1 MATWWLKVQFL
12 NNTHH
17 VTTSPCHYVKRTNIS
32 LYTNDM
38 AEHNEFGKKGE
49 DIAAEYLQKKGYKIL
64 ERNWVSG
71 KNEIDI
77 IAREGKYVVVV
88 EVKSRHS
95 NYAGEPETA
104 VTKDKQRSLIRA
116 ANSYVRKMNMDEEV
130 RFDIISILVV
140 KGKEEINHI
149 EDAFYPTLF

>member
-1 MATWWLKVQFL
+1 
-12 NNTHH
+12 
-17 VTTSPCHYVKRTNIS
+17 
-32 LYTNDM
+32 M

-77 IAREGKYVVVV
+77 IAREGKYIIVI
-88 EVKSRHS
+88 EVKTRHS
-95 NYAGEPETA
+95 IYAGEPETA
-104 VTKDKQRSLIRA
+104 VTRDKQKSLIRA

-140 KGKEEINHI
+140 KGKEQINHI

>member
-1 MATWWLKVQFL
+1 MNWCLLNTLFMA
-12 NNTHH
+12 
-17 VTTSPCHYVKRTNIS
+17 
-32 LYTNDM
+32 D
-38 AEHNEFGKKGE
+38 HNEFGKKGE
-49 DIAAEYLQKKGYKIL
+49 DIAVEYLQKKGYKIL

-77 IAREGKYVVVV
+77 IAREGKYTIVV
-88 EVKSRHS
+88 EVKTRHS

-104 VTKDKQRSLIRA
+104 VTKDKQKSLIRA
-116 ANSYVRKMNMDEEV
+116 ANAYVRKMNLDDEV

-140 KGKEEINHI
+140 KGKEQINHI

>member
-1 MATWWLKVQFL
+1 
-12 NNTHH
+12 
-17 VTTSPCHYVKRTNIS
+17 
-32 LYTNDM
+32 M

-49 DIAAEYLQKKGYKIL
+49 DIAADYLQKKGYKIL

-77 IAREGKYVVVV
+77 IAREGKFIVVV
-88 EVKSRHS
+88 EVKTRHS

-104 VTKDKQRSLIRA
+104 VTHDKQKSLIRA
-116 ANSYVRKMNMDEEV
+116 ANSYIRKMNLYEEV

-140 KGKEEINHI
+140 KGKEQINHI